1 MDLPV
6 AAATHVGHVRQRNE
20 DHAVVG
26 TTLVG
31 GEQAVHDERLAM
43 PGMVAVL
50 DGMGGH
56 PAGDVASR
64 LVAELLADREVVTS
78 PGEADELVRAA
89 QAALAAHMR
98 KHPRTRTMGTTLV
111 AAALPASDRAMVVG
125 VGDSSALMLANG
137 RITELVRRD
146 RSGLGWITQVLG
158 GVDVQEPLDPHVVE
172 VTGPGRLLLCSD
184 GLADVVPDGDVEQVL
199 RQSENPRAATE
210 QLVELALS
218 RGGPDNVT
226 VAVIDL
232 AG

>member
-6 AAATHVGHVRQRNE
+6 AAATHVGHVRHRNE

-26 TTLVG
+26 ATLVG
-31 GEQAVHDERLAM
+31 GEQAVHDERLAV

-64 LVAELLADREVVTS
+64 LVAELLADREVATS
-78 PGEADELVRAA
+78 PEEADELVRAA

-98 KHPRTRTMGTTLV
+98 EHPRTRTMGTTLV
-111 AAALPASDRAMVVG
+111 AAALPAPDRAMVLG

-137 RITELVRRD
+137 HLTELVRRD

-184 GLADVVPDGDVEQVL
+184 GLADVVPYSDVEQVL
-199 RQSENPRAATE
+199 RQSESPRAATE

-226 VAVIDL
+226 VAVVDL

>member
-26 TTLVG
+26 ATVVG
-31 GEQAVHDERLAM
+31 GEHAVYDERLAV

-64 LVAELLADREVVTS
+64 LVAELLADCEVPTS
-78 PGEADELVRAA
+78 PEEADELVRAA
-89 QAALAAHMR
+89 QAVLAAHMR
-98 KHPRTRTMGTTLV
+98 EHPRTRTMGTTLV
-111 AAALPASDRAMVVG
+111 AAALPTTDRAMVVG
-125 VGDSSALMLANG
+125 VGDSSVLMLADG
-137 RITELVRRD
+137 RLTELVRRD

-158 GVDVQEPLDPHVVE
+158 GGDVQEPLDPHVVE
-172 VTGPGRLLLCSD
+172 VSGPGRLLLCSD
-184 GLADVVPDGDVEQVL
+184 GLADVVPDGNVQQVL
-199 RQSENPRAATE
+199 RQSESPRTAAE
-210 QLVELALS
+210 ELVELALS

-226 VAVIDL
+226 VAVVDL
-232 AG
+232 G